1 MALRVSAEVEAEL
14 AAIWSYIA
22 TESGDT
28 EVADRLVNSITDHF
42 FMLSRHPELGR
53 PRDHDLRPGLR
64 SLSVGQ
70 YVILHRI
77 EKRDVII
84 LHVFHGTSKPQ
95 ETALKVDLFAA

>member
-14 AAIWSYIA
+14 DAIWSYVA

-28 EVADRLVNSITDHF
+28 EVADRLVDSITDHF
-42 FMLSRHPELGR
+42 SVLSKHPELGR
-53 PRDHDLRPGLR
+53 TRDYDLRPGLR

-77 EKRDVII
+77 EKRDVLI
-84 LHVFHGTSKPQ
+84 LHVLHGRRN
-95 ETALKVDLFAA
+95 LKKLLQQ

>member
-14 AAIWSYIA
+14 DAIWFYIA
-22 TESGDT
+22 TESGEP

-42 FMLSRHPELGR
+42 FMLSKHPEPGR
-53 PRDHDLRPGLR
+53 PRDHDLRLGLR

-77 EKRDVII
+77 EQRDVLI
-84 LHVFHGTSKPQ
+84 LHVFHGRRDLKKLPQ
-95 ETALKVDLFAA
+95 Q